1 MKKGLFVLL
10 FFPTIILAQGW
21 NQVSNFIGDG
31 RHHPITFA
39 NNDYGFVVSGSYLND
54 AFKYDKLNDTWIQ
67 LQNFPGVGRGY
78 SYGVS
83 VGDKAYMGLGSTSNG
98 LYPNDWWEY
107 DMNNDTW
114 VQLQNFPGDGRNHPA
129 MVVVNNKIYMGCG
142 SNDNG
147 NLGDW
152 WEYDILNNS
161 WIQKTNIIGNNR
173 HHPFYFGIGDYVY
186 VGFGHGSITGPGS
199 NPSSNSYIYNDFY
212 RYNPNSDT
220 WTQLND
226 FPSEARV
233 AGTQFAYNG
242 KGYILSGDGD
252 DHGPLTDGEFWEYN
266 PTSDTW
272 NQLTS
277 HPGDAIWAP
286 GNFVIGCDVYFLLGQ
301 NNNSF
306 VPTTPIA
313 VYKYKLSEDCGCTD
327 PTAFNFSNLAIIDD
341 GSCCYVAGCTD
352 PYSIN
357 YDSLACF
364 DDGSC
369 VDAILGCLNPTASNY
384 NPIANVNSFSGGALD
399 NNIGSG
405 TYFYNNQH
413 LIFNSNAECIIKS
426 TDIYSEDI
434 TTITFELR
442 DNNGIVIDDTTYTVN
457 VGKQNV
463 ILNFNVPIGLDFQL
477 GVSGNNSGLYRNS
490 TGANYPYNIG
500 DMISITGSSAS
511 QAGYYY
517 FYYNI
522 NVEVQCFDV
531 ASIESFVSQSEKQII
546 KVIDILGRETK
557 EINQPLF
564 YIYDDGTVEKR
575 IIID

>member
-1 MKKGLFVLL
+1 MKKGLVVLL
-10 FFPTIILAQGW
+10 LFPTIILAQGW

-31 RHHPITFA
+31 RHHPITFS

-54 AFKYDKLNDTWIQ
+54 VFKYDKLNDTWSQ
-67 LQNFPGVGRGY
+67 MQNFPAAGRGY
-78 SYGVS
+78 SYAVS
-83 VGDKAYMGLGSTSNG
+83 VGDKAYMGLGSTSTG

-114 VQLQNFPGDGRNHPA
+114 IQLQNFPGDGRNHPA

-142 SNDNG
+142 SNDFG

-161 WIQKTNIIGNNR
+161 WSQKTNIIGNNR
-173 HHPFYFGIGDYVY
+173 HHPFYFGIGDFAY
-186 VGFGHGSITGPGS
+186 VGFGHGSISGPGS
-199 NPSSNSYIYNDFY
+199 NPSAGSYIYNDFY
-212 RYNPNSDT
+212 RYNPNNDT
-220 WTQLND
+220 WIQLND

-266 PTSDTW
+266 PASDTW

-301 NNNSF
+301 NNNPSF
-306 VPTTPIA
+306 PTTPIA

-384 NPIANVNSFSGGALD
+384 NPTANVNSFSGGALD

-426 TDIYSEDI
+426 ADIYSEDI

-457 VGKQNV
+457 VGKQNI

-531 ASIESFVSQSEKQII
+531 ASIESSVSQIEKQII
-546 KVIDILGRETK
+546 KVIDILGRET
-557 EINQPLF
+557 IQTNQPLF
-564 YIYDDGTVEKR
+564 YIYDDGTVEKK

>member
-1 MKKGLFVLL
+1 MKIGLVVLL
-10 FFPTIILAQGW
+10 FFPIIILAQGW

-54 AFKYDKLNDTWIQ
+54 VFKYEKSSDTWIQ
-67 LQNFPGVGRGY
+67 LQNFPAVGRGY
-78 SYGVS
+78 SYGVT

-98 LYPNDWWEY
+98 LYPNDWWQY

-129 MVVVNNKIYMGCG
+129 MVAINNKIYMGCG

-152 WEYDILNNS
+152 WEYDISNNS
-161 WIQKTNIIGNNR
+161 WAQKTNIIGNNR

-186 VGFGHGSITGPGS
+186 VGFGHGSVTGPGS

-220 WTQLND
+220 WTQLAD

-266 PTSDTW
+266 PVSDTW
-272 NQLTS
+272 NQLAS

-327 PTAFNFSNLAIIDD
+327 PTAFNFSSLAIIDD

-369 VDAILGCLNPTASNY
+369 ISAILGCLNPTASNY
-384 NPIANVNSFSGGALD
+384 NPIANVNSFNGGPLD
-399 NNIGSG
+399 NDIGSG
-405 TYFYNNQH
+405 TYFYSNQH

-426 TDIYSEDI
+426 ADIYSEDI

-442 DNNGIVIDDTTYTVN
+442 DNNGIIIDDTTYTVN
-457 VGKQNV
+457 VGKQNI

-500 DMISITGSSAS
+500 NMISITGSSAS

-531 ASIESFVSQSEKQII
+531 ASIDPFVSKFDKQII
-546 KVIDILGRETK
+546 KVIDVLSRETK
-557 EINQPLF
+557 HFNQPLF

-575 IIID
+575 IVIE